1 MGRDWSMNR
10 RYFFFFLIL
19 FLAYG
24 LLPVRAQMLGNPVTA
39 QGKGQ
44 WTMGLSGTYLNQQ
57 IESTEVF
64 SKRVFVQSRWGVT
77 EALDVFGTLGYAQ
90 LKINVKETG
99 TTDYKDKFRFAY
111 GLGFHFLTHPFPE
124 NHIAFWASGHAFTFP
139 SKGAFENTFSVLGS
153 PYVRRFEM
161 KYDWGEGV
169 ASAGWMIPY
178 RSVMVYA
185 GVAGWGIRR
194 FEEKTEY
201 LLLAEGKSLQGR
213 EKGTYQSGVWSGGVA
228 GFRVLLPQNYSVGV
242 ECLYFNEQSYQIMAG
257 ISQTGRQ

>member
-1 MGRDWSMNR
+1 MRRIRLFSSM
-10 RYFFFFLIL
+10 IL
-19 FLAYG
+19 FITCGFIPL
-24 LLPVRAQMLGNPVTA
+24 RAQMLGNPITA

-44 WTMGLSGTYLNQQ
+44 WTMGLSATYLNQQ

-64 SKRVFVQSRWGVT
+64 SNRVFVQSRWGVT
-77 EALDVFGTLGYAQ
+77 EALDVFGTLGYAR
-90 LKINVKETG
+90 LKINVQKTG
-99 TTDYKDKFRFAY
+99 TADYKDKFRFAY
-111 GLGFHFLTHPFPE
+111 GMGFHFLTHPFPE
-124 NHIAFWASGHAFTFP
+124 NNNIAFWTSGHVFTFP
-139 SKGAFENTFSVLGS
+139 SEGAFENTFSVLGS

-178 RSVMVYA
+178 RSVMLYA

-201 LLLAEGKSLQGR
+201 LLLSEGKSLQGS
-213 EKGTYQSGVWSGGVA
+213 EKATYQSGVWSGGVA
-228 GFRVLLPQNYSVGV
+228 GFRVILPQNYSVGV